1 MKAYVKWALFVI
13 ALKLNSIS
21 AHDLNNQRSF
31 MPIYRKRDSPHIFQ
45 NHLIKVG
52 DDSNDS
58 FSRILK
64 QKTSSLTKIQAVLS
78 SRGGACDSD
87 PILFAKVG
95 LGAMFETFTLLLVL
109 AGAVSFTKKFSSDLS
124 IPKIQDV
131 SLPIWIILFLMIF
144 ASSFFGS
151 IIDGGLSAA
160 SSQVLEPN
168 VTPGEPDWYANLK
181 RPSWEPPGW
190 VFPIMW
196 LIISKP
202 TQLYAVITLLKKE
215 NKVPWPALA
224 IYCSHLSLGD
234 AWNKVFFGLQCPG
247 RGAAV
252 ISVFWA
258 VLVLSAILFYN
269 IDETAGKYMLPSC
282 AWVTVASALNWNIY
296 LNNK

>member
-1 MKAYVKWALFVI
+1 M
-13 ALKLNSIS
+13 
-21 AHDLNNQRSF
+21 
-31 MPIYRKRDSPHIFQ
+31 HILQ
-45 NHLIKVG
+45 NHILINV
-52 DDSNDS
+52 DDPNDS
-58 FSRILK
+58 FSRTLK
-64 QKTSSLTKIQAVLS
+64 QQTSSLTKRDALLS
-78 SRGGACDSD
+78 LRGGACDSD

-95 LGAMFETFTLLLVL
+95 LGAIFETAALLLAL
-109 AGAVSFTKKFSSDLS
+109 AGAVSFTKSFSSSLS

-131 SLPIWIILFLMIF
+131 SLPIWITLFLMIF

-160 SSQVLEPN
+160 SNQVLEPN

-196 LIISKP
+196 LIVSKP
-202 TQLYAVITLLKKE
+202 TQLYAVISLIKKE
-215 NKVPWPALA
+215 NKVPWPVLA
-224 IYCSHLSLGD
+224 VYCSHLSLGD

-252 ISVFWA
+252 ISVFWSI
-258 VLVLSAILFYN
+258 LILSAILFYN
-269 IDETAGKYMLPSC
+269 IDETAGKFMLPSC
-282 AWVTVASALNWNIY
+282 AWVTVATALNWNIY